1 MTSPPP
7 ESGETPGRGPW
18 AGLLALVLA
27 LYPRAFRRDFGPEM
41 LELFESEL
49 RRRRERG
56 RLRAARYAT
65 GTALAAVW
73 GSVRERIH
81 HWRRGG
87 AGRVDA
93 GRRPIPVR
101 RREGRVTMRIDELRQ
116 DLTVLLRQLRRR
128 PGFTVVVVATL
139 ALGIGASTGVY
150 SVVRGVLLRPLPY
163 PESHELV
170 SLTRA
175 GAASLPNIADLDE
188 RLESM
193 ESMGGMFVPFT
204 VTLTGSGDATQLSRS
219 YVTPGFFAMLGIR
232 PALGRWLG
240 PEDDGSERAVLS
252 HHLWQTRFGADPGLI
267 GRTIVLDE
275 TPVEVVGVAPA
286 SVGEPFDV
294 DVWKPLPWA
303 PGEGAKGARGWR
315 AVEPYGRL
323 ADGWTLEEARA
334 ELETEW
340 GRLQELYPDENG
352 RFGVGLVTL
361 RSRITDEE
369 EVPLRI
375 LFWAA
380 VLFLL
385 IAAANVGVVFLSRL
399 DTRRH
404 EFAVRASM
412 GAPRLRLVRQAWTEI
427 LAVSVVG
434 GFAGVALAG
443 AGVRWTVGA
452 LGSSLSRTDAI
463 VMDGSVLGFAL
474 AVTLLTAGIVGT
486 ATVLAWGSQG
496 PAGVLRASSGSVG
509 RSSLLRR
516 FLVVA
521 EVAMALV
528 VVTGLGL
535 LVRSFQKVQEIDVG
549 VRTENVLT
557 ANLGRFPS
565 SRYPD
570 GDTRRVFQ
578 RRVLERLEAT
588 PGIERA
594 ALSSHLPLG
603 GCCSNQGFHPADD
616 PEHEV
621 FVEVRWVTP
630 SYFDA
635 LGIPLGQGRDL
646 SGLAPGEELGVVISR
661 NLAEELFPDGDA
673 VGESVADS
681 DGPVA
686 VVGVSGSVR
695 EYSPVQEPPFLLYVS
710 ATQLPM
716 SSAYLVVR
724 SALPRDELVPAVRAA
739 LREVDPLLP
748 LDEVRFLDDVLAGH
762 TADRRATT
770 LLMGLLG
777 GLALLLGAV
786 GIYGVMSH
794 AVHGR
799 LREIGV
805 RMALGAHREQ
815 VLRGVLG
822 EAVVLVLPGVVLGC
836 LGALVARRFIE
847 SLLYGV
853 SSLDPAV
860 YAAVLVLFVGAAVA
874 AALGPARRAAR
885 VDAVEML
892 KET

>member
-1 MTSPPP
+1 MT
-7 ESGETPGRGPW
+7 
-18 AGLLALVLA
+18 
-27 LYPRAFRRDFGPEM
+27 LYPPGFRYTFGPEM
-41 LELFESEL
+41 RDLFEAEL
-49 RRRRERG
+49 RRRRVRG
-56 RLRAARYAT
+56 RLYATRYAVRT
-65 GTALAAVW
+65 LLATAW
-73 GSVRERIH
+73 GATWERVH
-81 HWRRGG
+81 HWRHLGSERSGVRG
-87 AGRVDA
+87 RSTSD
-93 GRRPIPVR
+93 RE
-101 RREGRVTMRIDELRQ
+101 REGRKTMRIDELRQ
-116 DLTVLLRQLRRR
+116 DLTVLFRQLRRR

-139 ALGIGASTGVY
+139 TLGVGMSTGVY

-163 PESHELV
+163 PESNELV

-175 GAASLPNIADLDE
+175 GAASLPNIADLE
-188 RLESM
+188 GRLESM
-193 ESMGGMFVPFT
+193 ERMGGMFVPST

-219 YVTPGFFAMLGIR
+219 WVTPGFFDMLGIQ

-240 PEDDGSERAVLS
+240 PQDDDTDRAVLS
-252 HHLWQTRFGADPGLI
+252 HRLWQTRFAADPGVV

-275 TPVEVVGVAPA
+275 SPVEIVGVAPA

-303 PGEGAKGARGWR
+303 PGEGAKAARAWR

-323 ADGWTLEEARA
+323 ADGWTLEDARA

-340 GRLQELYPDENG
+340 DRLQELYPDENG
-352 RFGVGLVTL
+352 RFEVGLVTL
-361 RSRITDEE
+361 RSRITDDEE
-369 EVPLRI
+369 APLRI
-375 LFWAA
+375 LFWAS

-385 IAAANVGVVFLSRL
+385 VAAANVGVVFVSRL

-404 EFAVRASM
+404 EFAVRSSM

-427 LAVSVVG
+427 LAVSLVG
-434 GFAGVALAG
+434 GLVGVGVAAL
-443 AGVRWTVGA
+443 GVRWAVGGLA
-452 LGSSLSRTDAI
+452 SSLSRTDAI
-463 VMDGSVLGFAL
+463 VMDGSVLGFGL
-474 AVTLLTAGIVGT
+474 AMSLLTAGLVGT
-486 ATVLAWGSQG
+486 ATVLAWGGQG
-496 PAGVLRASSGSVG
+496 PARLLRAASRSVAG

-516 FLVVA
+516 LLVVG

-549 VRTENVLT
+549 VRTEGVLT

-570 GDTRRVFQ
+570 NDARRVFQ
-578 RRVLERLEAT
+578 RRLMERLEAT
-588 PGIERA
+588 PGIERV

-603 GCCSNQGFHPADD
+603 GCCSNQGFHPSDD

-635 LGIPLGQGRDL
+635 LGIPIQRGRDL
-646 SGLAPGEELGVVISR
+646 TGLAPDAELGVVISR
-661 NLAEELFPDGDA
+661 NLADELFEGGDA
-673 VGESVADS
+673 VGGRLADS
-681 DGPVA
+681 DGDVT
-686 VVGVSGSVR
+686 VVGVSGTVR
-695 EYSPVQEPPFLLYVS
+695 EYSPVQKPPFLLYVS
-710 ATQLPM
+710 ATQIPT

-724 SALPRDELVPAVRAA
+724 SSIPRDQLVPAVRSA
-739 LREVDPLLP
+739 LRDVDPLLP
-748 LDEVRFLDDVLAGH
+748 LDQVRFLDDVLAGH

-770 LLMGLLG
+770 VLMGLLG

-805 RMALGAHREQ
+805 RMALGAHQEQ
-815 VLRGVLG
+815 VLRRVLRD
-822 EAVVLVLPGVVLGC
+822 AVILVLPGLALGC
-836 LGALVARRFIE
+836 VGALVARRFIE
-847 SLLYGV
+847 SLLYEV
-853 SSLDPAV
+853 SPLDPAV
-860 YAAVLVLFVGAAVA
+860 YAAVLALFVGAAVA
-874 AALGPARRAAR
+874 AALAPARRAAR

-892 KET
+892 REN